1 MKEQNAIRL
10 LITGTCKAILPTLI
24 DTRCCCS
31 SARYQFISSRAFL
44 RHSGKYCMSSPC
56 PFASYQ
62 ATTGPHCPPSPGRP
76 VRAKRSLHYGYGVYS
91 KLYVVHTRYRI
102 FLYEAHNLR
111 FFLRPRQLKLDSF
124 NLIYLT
130 AIAKSRPKVIDR
142 LLCVARASWL
152 VLKFRSSLRGY

>member
-1 MKEQNAIRL
+1 M
-10 LITGTCKAILPTLI
+10 PTLI

-44 RHSGKYCMSSPC
+44 RHSGKYCVSSPC
-56 PFASYQ
+56 PFASYR
-62 ATTGPHCPPSPGRP
+62 ATTGPHCPPSPGKP
-76 VRAKRSLHYGYGVYS
+76 VRAKRSLRNGYGVYS
-91 KLYVVHTRYRI
+91 KLYVLHTRYRI

-130 AIAKSRPKVIDR
+130 PIAKSPKGQRSAFVRCTSIMAGVKIPKFVKR
-142 LLCVARASWL
+142 LLKRL
-152 VLKFRSSLRGY
+152 TT